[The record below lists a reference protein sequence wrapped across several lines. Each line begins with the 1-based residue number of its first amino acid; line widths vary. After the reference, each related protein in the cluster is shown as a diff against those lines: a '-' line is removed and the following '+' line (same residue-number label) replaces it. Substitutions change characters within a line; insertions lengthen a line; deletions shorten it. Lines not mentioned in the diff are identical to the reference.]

1 VKTAEEGL
9 GKVAVPV
16 GAGTFEIEVLSKGS
30 LEPGEPAQPQV
41 STAVSAQHPR
51 YGYWHTPALMRRH
64 WFEVNTKREASTR
77 DLKNTKDSVKIS
89 YEVSC
94 SRGHANYGKPTNF
107 FS

>member
-16 GAGTFEIEVLSKGS
+16 GAGTFEIEVLSEGS

-41 STAVSAQHPR
+41 STAVERTASSLWILAHPPR
-51 YGYWHTPALMRRH
+51 LMRRD

-77 DLKNTKDSVKIS
+77 ALKNTKDSVKIS

-94 SRGHANYGKPTNF
+94 SRG
-107 FS
+107 SCQLR